1 MNVFLMWLFGVSV
14 GLNSAF
20 LIAGGFDI
28 FYSILV
34 IVGIAGSFVFWS
46 LHAWEAAVKSR

>member
-1 MNVFLMWLFGVSV
+1 MSGFLMWLFGVSV

-28 FYSILV
+28 VYSILI
-34 IVGIAGSFVFWS
+34 IVGVVGSFVFWS